1 MTRLLCAVM
10 ALLCLCLAPRAHA
23 QFDSANLPQSGELS
37 VLRVTPDG
45 TDVLPGSQI
54 VIEFNRPVVAV
65 GKMERSAAEIPIEIK
80 PALTCQWRWLNTRSL
95 ACLLDD
101 KQRMHL
107 ATEYSVRIRP
117 GIKTLDG
124 VTLPEPVESKFLT
137 QRPQSRWS
145 SLAIWRTRARPVIRM
160 TWTQPVSKSTVL
172 KNVYLK
178 DSHGTRY
185 SVAAE
190 ADHQKRILPSW
201 LPLPHEKEAVGVD
214 RVVQQADPPVIVN
227 GEEYRRIWMIEP
239 TSDLPAGDAIT
250 LAADAGVVSSEGP
263 SPAEKADTI
272 VTFNTYPS
280 FAFLG
285 LQCTANADDQ
295 AELLFKPGETQRAE
309 QLCNPMTAISLVF
322 SSPVGRKDVRDSLS
336 IEPMLGK
343 PGDPADIWDVND
355 SQESDDVYFAPQPGF
370 TYRVSLPY
378 GLKAAQTYGF
388 SLKAPNTGL
397 WNRLISWLHPAWG
410 DLSGLRDKFGDPL
423 TSAVQMSFATDHR
436 RPNLVM
442 DYDVAVLEKNV
453 ESEVPV
459 YVNNLQSLGWRFNR
473 LTLAGSASHVPFER
487 SVPKVEDIQFA
498 VPIGVRE
505 MLEGQTGAVWAT
517 LFPEPD
523 VPGADHRRRGPWPLF
538 AEVTPFQVH
547 LKLGHFNSAVWV
559 TDLATGQPVA
569 NADVEI
575 YRDAVD
581 KLQGVDQATATSHT
595 DAMGVAILPGTEQID
610 PTLTISRAWQTGDSR
625 FFVRVHKGKDMALL
639 PVWHQFAIN
648 GFRATGTSF
657 FPINQRR
664 FGHMLTWGTTAQG
677 IYHPGDTVQYKFYVR
692 NQSNLALTQPPLKGY
707 WLEIVDPTGRVV
719 RTVKDITLSE
729 FGASSGEFSLPKN
742 AAVGWYNFQLKANF
756 TPGRATNPNLG
767 CQPQQRQT
775 DEDKDEE
782 DDGNKQGGCAA
793 PSEFAWTPMRV
804 MVGDFTPVPFAVHN
818 GLNGDLF
825 HPGDQVAVE
834 SDAKLHSGG
843 PYTQAQVRITAVM
856 APKIFTSRNPA
867 ASGFSFGPQE
877 RFMTADQQIYQV
889 TEPLDDKGEHK
900 TQFALVPSLPMFG
913 RLSVESAVQDD
924 RGKYVAHQ
932 ASADY
937 MGVDRVAGLRLGKW
951 FFTAKDD
958 IAPQFIVVDDH
969 GDPVKDVPVQIV
981 LTRLER
987 VTAKVKSAGN
997 AYVPDTQTS
1006 WVKDGEC
1013 RGTSDST
1020 GKVCS
1025 LKASKAGDY
1034 KLAAS
1039 VTDTKGRTQVTEL
1052 SVFVTGPDF
1061 VLWDDNSDSSIDVIA
1076 DRDQYHVGDVAH
1088 YLIKNP
1094 YPGAQALI
1102 TVERYGVLDSFV
1114 LPLNDSAS
1122 VFDLPIK
1129 PDYLPGFYLSA
1140 VIMSPRVDKPLEGG
1154 QVDLGKP
1161 SFRMGYTRSVVKDAY
1176 KEIAVTATSDRETYR
1191 PGEKVHLSLK
1201 AQPRNA
1207 KNEPIELAVVVL
1219 DAAVFDLIAQGRAY
1233 YDPYT
1238 GFNSLDGLDLRN
1250 FSLLTQLIGRQKFEK
1265 KGATPGGDGGSALD
1279 MRSTFKYVSY
1289 WNPSLKPD
1297 SSGKAEVDFTVPD
1310 NLTGWRVLAIAT
1322 TPTDRF
1328 GLGEADFK
1336 VNRPTEVRPEM
1347 PNQVA
1352 EGDRFEAR
1360 FSVMNRTQQQRT
1372 LEVRLKVEGD
1382 VDASLSDTAVKT
1394 VTLKPFE
1401 RTLVSLPV
1409 KAGRVAEDRGMPQ
1422 GALRFAVE
1430 AGDSFDHDGLRHSI
1444 PVMKLRSLDFA
1455 ANYGTTLADKIEEPV
1470 AVPAAIHPDSGSLS
1484 VSVSPTVIGNLEG
1497 AFRYMR
1503 DYPYPCWEQ
1512 LLTRGVM
1519 AAHYKSLKAYISGS
1533 VQWPGYEA
1541 LPDQT
1546 LARATEFQ
1554 APNGG
1559 MAYFIASDEHADP
1572 YLSAYTALSF
1582 NWLRHAGY
1590 AVPEEVERRLHDYLR
1605 NLLRHDVAPSFYSAG
1620 MVSSVRAVAL
1630 AALAEDHEA
1639 DLSDLQRYAVFV
1651 KDMSLFGKAH
1661 FTLAATYIKGG
1672 EQMARDT
1679 AKMMLNNASESGG
1692 KFVFNEEVD
1701 DGYSR
1706 MLYSPL
1712 RENCAVLS
1720 ALVAVGSVPDGAVVA
1735 ADAPFKLVRSI
1746 TQSRGNRDHW
1756 ENTQETMFCANA
1768 LADYSRIYEKD
1779 KPDFVVSASW
1789 ADQPIGSAPFKDFRD
1804 PQVTMTHPIG
1814 PADVGREGKV
1824 TITRQGTGRLYYA
1837 TILSY
1842 AATDA
1847 KNSDTNA
1854 GIEVHREYSHQVDG
1868 KWTLL
1873 AKPYSIRQGDVV
1885 RVDLYV
1891 TLPTARNFVVVDD
1904 PIPGGFEAVNT
1915 DLANNSKVDA
1925 AQGAFQAAGGS
1936 IWAKYTDWSEYDFS
1950 FWSFNHKEL
1959 RHEAARFYSDYLPP
1973 GHYHLSYV
1981 AQAIGAGDF
1990 TVMPTLAAE
1999 MYDPDIYGKTT
2010 MESLGI
2016 TSNATP

>member
-1 MTRLLCAVM
+1 MTRLSCVVT
-10 ALLCLCLAPRAHA
+10 ALLCLCLASQARA

-95 ACLLDD
+95 ACMLDE

-124 VTLPEPVESKFLT
+124 VTLSGPVETKFLT

-145 SLAIWRTRARPVIRM
+145 NLAIWRTRARPVIRM
-160 TWTQPVSKSTVL
+160 MWTQPVSKSTLL
-172 KNVYLK
+172 KYVYLK
-178 DSHGTRY
+178 DSRGTRY
-185 SVAAE
+185 SIAAE
-190 ADHQKRILPSW
+190 ADHQKRVLPSW
-201 LPLPHEKEAVGVD
+201 LPLPHEKEAVGLG
-214 RVVQQADPPVIVN
+214 RILQQAEAPVMVN

-239 TSDLPAGDAIT
+239 TSDLPAGDTIT
-250 LAADAGVVSSEGP
+250 LAAEAGVVSSEGP

-272 VTFNTYPS
+272 VTFNTFQP

-285 LQCTANADDQ
+285 LKCTAVDEDETELTFAPAEAENAT
-295 AELLFKPGETQRAE
+295 K
-309 QLCNPMTAISLVF
+309 LCNPMEAISLIF
-322 SSPVGRKDVRDSLS
+322 SSPVGRKEVRDSLA
-336 IEPMLGK
+336 ITPTLGK
-343 PGDPADIWDVND
+343 KGDPTDIWNVND
-355 SQESDDVYFAPQPGF
+355 TQENDDIYFAPQSGF
-370 TYRVSLPY
+370 TYRIPLPY
-378 GLKAAQTYGF
+378 GLKAAQKYAL
-388 SLKAPNTGL
+388 SLKAPDTGL

-410 DLSGLRDKFGDPL
+410 DPSGLRDKFGDPL
-423 TSAVQMSFATDHR
+423 PAATGLTFATDHR

-442 DYDVAVLEKNV
+442 EYDLAVLEKNV
-453 ESEVPV
+453 DSEVPI
-459 YVNNLQSLGWRFNR
+459 YVNNLQSLEWRFNR
-473 LTLAGSASHVPFER
+473 LTLAGAVANQRVEKA
-487 SVPKVEDIQFA
+487 VPKVEDIQFA
-498 VPIGVRE
+498 VPVGVRQ
-505 MLEGQTGAVWAT
+505 MLDGQSGALFASLNTTPEVPGENRNRHERRT
-517 LFPEPD
+517 LF
-523 VPGADHRRRGPWPLF
+523 AQ
-538 AEVTPFQVH
+538 VTPYQVH

-559 TDLATGQPVA
+559 TDFATGQPVA
-569 NADVEI
+569 NAEVEI
-575 YRDAVD
+575 YRDSVD
-581 KLQGVDQATATSHT
+581 RLQGFEQATATSRT
-595 DAMGVAILPGTEQID
+595 DAMGVALLPGTEQID
-610 PTLTISRAWQTGDSR
+610 PTLMVSRAWQIGDNR

-639 PVWHQFAIN
+639 PVWQQFAID

-692 NQSNLALTQPPLKGY
+692 NQNNQALVLPPLKGY

-719 RTVKDITLSE
+719 QTIKDITLSE
-729 FGASSGEFSLPKN
+729 FGAASGEFPLPKN
-742 AAVGWYNFQLKANF
+742 AAVGWYNFQLKANL
-756 TPGRATNPNLG
+756 TPGFNSNPNMG
-767 CQPQQRQT
+767 CQPQQRAS
-775 DEDKDEE
+775 DEDDDE
-782 DDGNKQGGCAA
+782 DGNGKGECST
-793 PSEFAWTPMRV
+793 PSEFAWTPMKV

-818 GLNGDLF
+818 GLDGDLF

-834 SDAKLHSGG
+834 TDAKLHSGG
-843 PYTQAQVRITAVM
+843 PYTQAQVRVTAIM

-867 ASGFSFGPQE
+867 AAGFSFGPQE
-877 RFMTADQQIYQV
+877 RLLGDGEQIYQI
-889 TEPLDDKGEHK
+889 TEPLDDQGGHK
-900 TQFALVPSLPMFG
+900 AQFPLNGGLPMFG

-937 MGVDRVAGLRLGKW
+937 MGVDRVAGLRLSKW

-969 GDPVKDVPVQIV
+969 GDPVKDVPVRIE

-987 VTAKVKSAGN
+987 VTAKVKGAGN
-997 AYVPDTQTS
+997 AYVPDTQMT
-1006 WVKDGEC
+1006 WVKDGDC
-1013 RGTSDST
+1013 SGTSDGT
-1020 GKVCS
+1020 GKPCS
-1025 LKASKAGDY
+1025 LKASKAGEY
-1034 KLAAS
+1034 KLAAT
-1039 VTDTKGRTQVTEL
+1039 VTDTKGRAQTTEL
-1052 SVFVTGPDF
+1052 SVYVTGRDF
-1061 VLWDDNSDSSIDVIA
+1061 VLWDDESDSHIDVIA
-1076 DRDQYHVGDVAH
+1076 DRDQYHVGDTAH

-1114 LPLNDSAS
+1114 VPLKDSAS

-1140 VIMSPRVDKPLEGG
+1140 VIMSPRVDKPLEAG

-1191 PGEKVHLSLK
+1191 PGDKVHLSLK
-1201 AQPRNA
+1201 AVPRNA
-1207 KNEPIELAVVVL
+1207 KNEPVELAVVVL

-1233 YDPYT
+1233 YDPYA

-1265 KGATPGGDGGSALD
+1265 KGATPGGDGGSSLD

-1289 WNPSLKPD
+1289 WNPTLKTD
-1297 SSGKAEVDFTVPD
+1297 AAGKAEVEFTVPD

-1322 TPTDRF
+1322 TPSDRF

-1336 VNRPTEVRPEM
+1336 VNRPTEIRPEM

-1360 FSVMNRTQQQRT
+1360 FSVMNRTQQERT
-1372 LEVRLKVEGD
+1372 LEVHLKAEGD
-1382 VDASLSDTAVKT
+1382 VDSSLADTQVKT

-1401 RTLVSLPV
+1401 RTLVALPV
-1409 KAGRVAEDRGMPQ
+1409 KAGRVAEDRGTPQ
-1422 GALRFAVE
+1422 GSLRFAAE
-1430 AGDSFDHDGLRHSI
+1430 AGDSLDHDGLRHSI

-1455 ANYGTTLADKIEEPV
+1455 ANYGTTLTDRIEEPV

-1519 AAHYKSLKAYISGS
+1519 AAQYKTLKAYISDS
-1533 VQWPGYEA
+1533 VQWPGYEV

-1546 LARATEFQ
+1546 LARAAEFQ

-1559 MAYFIASDEHADP
+1559 MTYFIASDEHVDP
-1572 YLSAYTALSF
+1572 YLSAYTALGF

-1605 NLLRHDVAPSFYSAG
+1605 NLLRHDVAPTFYSAG

-1639 DLSDLQRYAVFV
+1639 DLSDLQRYAAFV

-1661 FTLAATYIKGG
+1661 FTLAATHIKGG

-1679 AKMMLNNASESGG
+1679 AKLMLNNASESGG

-1701 DGYSR
+1701 DGYHR

-1720 ALVAVGSVPDGAVVA
+1720 ALVAVGSLPEGAAVA
-1735 ADAPFKLVRSI
+1735 ADAPFKLVRGI
-1746 TQSRGNRDHW
+1746 TQSRGSRDHW
-1756 ENTQETMFCANA
+1756 ENTQETMFCANG
-1768 LADYSRIYEKD
+1768 LADYSRVYEKD
-1779 KPDFVVSASW
+1779 KPDFVAAASW

-1804 PQVTMTHPIG
+1804 PQVTLKHPIG
-1814 PADVGREGKV
+1814 PSDVGREGKV

-1837 TILSY
+1837 TKLSY
-1842 AATDA
+1842 ASTDA
-1847 KNSDTNA
+1847 KNGDTNA

-1873 AKPYSIRQGDVV
+1873 PKPYSIRQGDVV
-1885 RVDLYV
+1885 RVDLYLV
-1891 TLPTARNFVVVDD
+1891 LPTARNFVVVDD

-1925 AQGAFQAAGGS
+1925 AQGGFQAAGGS
-1936 IWAKYTDWSEYDFS
+1936 FWVKYNDWSEYDFS

-2016 TSNATP
+2016 ASTAP